1 MKPKKNISYD
11 TIPKPILYTANFLQ
25 FISTD
30 LTVKFAKK
38 LFITP
43 IKYKI
48 PKREFEMDKNSIQ
61 YFLDVPTI
69 NKKIVVYEYG
79 KSEKKILLV
88 HGWSGRGTQLVKIA
102 DLLLEMGYSTVS
114 FDAPAHGK
122 SPGKTSILTEF
133 IESIIALEKKYNHF
147 EHIIGHSLGG
157 MATLNAIKKGINTKS
172 AVLIASGDSVNDIVT
187 DFIQKLKLK
196 KMIAQKMIASFEED
210 YHESMEGYSAYVAA
224 KQVKNPV
231 LVIHDK
237 NDTDVPYKAALNIH
251 ENLEISTLKLTN
263 ELGHRKILGDQ
274 KVLNYIRN
282 FLMN

>member
-1 MKPKKNISYD
+1 MKARKNISYD
-11 TIPKPILYTANFLQ
+11 TIPKPILYTAHFLQ
-25 FISTD
+25 LISIN

-48 PKREFEMDKNSIQ
+48 PKREFEMEENSIQ
-61 YFLDVPTI
+61 YSLNVPTI
-69 NKKIVVYEYG
+69 NKKIVIYEYG
-79 KSEKKILLV
+79 KSQKKVLLV

-102 DLLLEMGYSTVS
+102 DLLLDMGYSTIS

-133 IESIIALEKKYNHF
+133 IESIIELEKKYSHF
-147 EHIIGHSLGG
+147 DHIIGHSLGG

-172 AVLIASGDSVNDIVT
+172 AVLIASGDSVNDIVN
-187 DFIQKLKLK
+187 DFIKKLKLNK
-196 KMIAQKMIASFEED
+196 IIAEKMISSFEKD
-210 YHESMEGYSAYVAA
+210 YNETMESYSAYVAA
-224 KQVKNPV
+224 EQVKNPV

-237 NDTDVPYKAALNIH
+237 NDTDVPYSASLNIH
-251 ENLEISTLKLTN
+251 EKLEYSTLKLTTN
-263 ELGHRKILGDQ
+263 LGHRKILGDQ
-274 KVLNYIRN
+274 KILNYIKT